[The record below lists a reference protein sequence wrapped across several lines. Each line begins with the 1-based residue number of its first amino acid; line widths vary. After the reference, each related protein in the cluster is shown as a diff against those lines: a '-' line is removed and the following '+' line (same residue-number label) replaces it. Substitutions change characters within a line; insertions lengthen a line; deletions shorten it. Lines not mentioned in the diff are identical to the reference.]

1 VAFDRRLI
9 EYFDWGLLGIVLILG
24 GMGLIALYSAVS
36 AGVGS
41 EQTVIITK
49 QLIWYGI
56 GMTTMIVFF
65 TFSYKALEKYAD
77 FIYVLCICLLV
88 SVLIFGKFV
97 SGSQRWL
104 ILGPISIQPSEIAK
118 LTVVIMLARHYSKFA
133 SEKGLTWREL
143 IVPSLITAIPFLLI
157 VKQPDLGTAM
167 MILLIAASMTM
178 FVKIERRTFIAMLTA
193 CIISGPMVW
202 FFLKGYQKQRILT
215 FLSPDRD
222 PLGAG
227 YHIIQSKIAI
237 GSGMI
242 SGRGFLKGTQ
252 NALSFL
258 PEQHTDFIFSVLAE
272 EWGFVGSSVVILM
285 FLFLIVWGLNIANGC
300 RDNFGTILAVGITA
314 MIAWQV
320 VINIGMVMGLMPV
333 VGVPLPFV
341 SYGGSSIVTMMICI
355 GILLNISMRRFQ
367 FE

>member
-1 VAFDRRLI
+1 
-9 EYFDWGLLGIVLILG
+9 
-24 GMGLIALYSAVS
+24 
-36 AGVGS
+36 
-41 EQTVIITK
+41 
-49 QLIWYGI
+49 
-56 GMTTMIVFF
+56 
-65 TFSYKALEKYAD
+65 
-77 FIYVLCICLLV
+77 
-88 SVLIFGKFV
+88 
-97 SGSQRWL
+97 
-104 ILGPISIQPSEIAK
+104 
-118 LTVVIMLARHYSKFA
+118 
-133 SEKGLTWREL
+133 
-143 IVPSLITAIPFLLI
+143 
-157 VKQPDLGTAM
+157 
-167 MILLIAASMTM
+167 MTM
-178 FVKIERRTFIAMLTA
+178 FVKIERRTFIAILTA
-193 CIISGPMVW
+193 CIVSGPMVW
-202 FFLKGYQKQRILT
+202 SFLKGYQKQRILT

-272 EWGFVGSSVVILM
+272 EWGFIGSSVVILM